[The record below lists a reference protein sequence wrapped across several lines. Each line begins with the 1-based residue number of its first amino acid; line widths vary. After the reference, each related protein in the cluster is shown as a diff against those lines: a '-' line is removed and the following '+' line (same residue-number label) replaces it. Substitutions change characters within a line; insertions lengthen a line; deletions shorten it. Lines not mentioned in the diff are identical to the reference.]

1 MLQTVLVWL
10 HFEERCM
17 ELKVVITAEVASVIH
32 SAARSIAKSGTANV
46 LKFLMQKRTV
56 YIRCPSGPRVT
67 FMLQY
72 CKR

>member
-1 MLQTVLVWL
+1 
-10 HFEERCM
+10 M